1 MSSTLPTDY
10 WARVVYLVTHY
21 SASFLRGAG
30 STLLIA
36 LVGTFVGCLIGFA
49 VGIVQTIPVSKQDSI
64 IKRAL
69 LFIVKL
75 ILNIYVEVFRGT
87 PMIVQAMF
95 IYFGA
100 MQYLGITMGM
110 WFAAF
115 FIVSINTGAYMAE
128 TVRGGILSID
138 PGQTEGAKAIGMTHF
153 QTMLYVIFPQ
163 TLRNI
168 IPQIGNNLIINIKD
182 SSVLSV
188 IGVIELY
195 YAAKQTAGAYYWWF
209 EAMTVAMVLYLIMTF
224 VFSRLLRFW
233 ESKLDGP
240 ASFDLATTDQLA
252 HTSGNYS
259 YPGEGSFEK
268 ERNTETDVNGGR
280 DK

>member
-110 WFAAF
+110 WFAADRARRYLIDRSGTDRRCKSNRYDALSDDAVRHF
-115 FIVSINTGAYMAE
+115 PADAAKHHSADRQQPDHQHQRLLG
-128 TVRGGILSID
+128 TVRNRCYRAVLCGK
-138 PGQTEGAKAIGMTHF
+138 T
-153 QTMLYVIFPQ
+153 
-163 TLRNI
+163 
-168 IPQIGNNLIINIKD
+168 D
-182 SSVLSV
+182 SRS
-188 IGVIELY
+188 
-195 YAAKQTAGAYYWWF
+195 
-209 EAMTVAMVLYLIMTF
+209 
-224 VFSRLLRFW
+224 LL
-233 ESKLDGP
+233 L
-240 ASFDLATTDQLA
+240 
-252 HTSGNYS
+252 
-259 YPGEGSFEK
+259 
-268 ERNTETDVNGGR
+268 VV
-280 DK
+280 

>member
-115 FIVSINTGAYMAE
+115 FIVSINTGAYMSE
-128 TVRGGILSID
+128 IVRGGIFAVD
-138 PGQTEGAKAIGMTHF
+138 KGQFEAATALGFTHA
-153 QTMLYVIFPQ
+153 QTMRKIVLPQVI
-163 TLRNI
+163 RNI
-168 IPQIGNNLIINIKD
+168 LPATGNEFVINIKD
-182 SSVLSV
+182 TSVLNVISV
-188 IGVIELY
+188 VELY
-195 YAAKQTAGAYYWWF
+195 FAGN
-209 EAMTVAMVLYLIMTF
+209 TVASQTYQYFQTFFVIAAIYFVLTF
-224 VFSRLLRFW
+224 TVTRILRYVERRL
-233 ESKLDGP
+233 
-240 ASFDLATTDQLA
+240 DQD
-252 HTSGNYS
+252 TY
-259 YPGEGSFEK
+259 
-268 ERNTETDVNGGR
+268 TQGGVH
-280 DK
+280 

>member
-259 YPGEGSFEK
+259 YPGEGSFDK
-268 ERNTETDVNGGR
+268 ERNIETVVNGGR

>member
-182 SSVLSV
+182 SCVLSV
-188 IGVIELY
+188 IGVAELLY
-195 YAAKQTAGAYYWWF
+195 KTKSAAGALYMNF
-209 EAMTVAMVLYLIMTF
+209 ETYTITMIVYFIMTF
-224 VFSRLLRFW
+224 TCSRILRW
-233 ESKLDGP
+233 LENRMDG
-240 ASFDLATTDQLA
+240 SDNYDLATTDTLA
-252 HTSGNYS
+252 HTSGMYR
-259 YPGEGSFEK
+259 YEEK
-268 ERNTETDVNGGR
+268 KKEED
-280 DK
+280 

>member
-259 YPGEGSFEK
+259 YPGEGNFDK
-268 ERNTETDVNGGR
+268 ERNIETDVNGGR

>member
-182 SSVLSV
+182 SCVLSV
-188 IGVIELY
+188 IGVAELLY
-195 YAAKQTAGAYYWWF
+195 KTKAAAGALYMNF
-209 EAMTVAMVLYLIMTF
+209 ETYTITMIMYFIMTF
-224 VFSRLLRFW
+224 TCSRLLRLW
-233 ESKLDGP
+233 EKKMDG
-240 ASFDLATTDQLA
+240 ADNFDLATTDTLA
-252 HTSGNYS
+252 YTSGMYR
-259 YPGEGSFEK
+259 YPDDKK
-268 ERNTETDVNGGR
+268 EEQ
-280 DK
+280 

>member
-128 TVRGGILSID
+128 TVRGKSNRYDALSD
-138 PGQTEGAKAIGMTHF
+138 DAVRHF
-153 QTMLYVIFPQ
+153 PA
-163 TLRNI
+163 
-168 IPQIGNNLIINIKD
+168 D
-182 SSVLSV
+182 
-188 IGVIELY
+188 
-195 YAAKQTAGAYYWWF
+195 AAKHHSADWQQPDHQHQ
-209 EAMTVAMVLYLIMTF
+209 
-224 VFSRLLRFW
+224 RLLGTVRNRCYRAVLCG
-233 ESKLDGP
+233 K
-240 ASFDLATTDQLA
+240 TDSRSLLL
-252 HTSGNYS
+252 
-259 YPGEGSFEK
+259 
-268 ERNTETDVNGGR
+268 VV
-280 DK
+280 

>member
-10 WARVVYLVTHY
+10 WARVVYLITHY

-36 LVGTFVGCLIGFA
+36 LVGTLVGCLIGFA
-49 VGIVQTIPVSKQDSI
+49 VGIVQTIPVSRQDSV

-69 LFIVKL
+69 LYIVKL

-182 SSVLSV
+182 TSVLSIISIV
-188 IGVIELY
+188 DLFFVH
-195 YAAKQTAGAYYWWF
+195 KSVAGALYTYF
-209 EAMTVAMVLYLIMTF
+209 ESAVIVMCMYLIMTLAA
-224 VFSRLLRFW
+224 SKLLRLW
-233 ESKLDGP
+233 EKKMDG
-240 ASFDLATTDQLA
+240 SQNYELVDVMGIGTQL
-252 HTSGNYS
+252 
-259 YPGEGSFEK
+259 GEEVKRGE
-268 ERNTETDVNGGR
+268 
-280 DK
+280 

>member
-182 SSVLSV
+182 TCVLSI
-188 IGVIELY
+188 IGIVELFY
-195 YAAKQTAGAYYWWF
+195 TTKGVAGAYYTYF
-209 EAMTVAMVLYLIMTF
+209 ESFTIAMVMYFILTF
-224 VFSRLLRFW
+224 ACSRLLRLL
-233 ESKLDGP
+233 ERKMEGP
-240 ASFDLATTDQLA
+240 QNYDLATTDTLA
-252 HTSGNYS
+252 HTSGLYS
-259 YPGEGSFEK
+259 YPKKKEEK
-268 ERNTETDVNGGR
+268 
-280 DK
+280 

>member
-49 VGIVQTIPVSKQDSI
+49 VGIVQTIPVSKQDNI
-64 IKRAL
+64 VKRAL
-69 LFIVKL
+69 LFLVKL

-153 QTMLYVIFPQ
+153 QTMMYVIFPQ

-182 SSVLSV
+182 SCVLSV
-188 IGVIELY
+188 IGVAELLY
-195 YAAKQTAGAYYWWF
+195 KTKSAAGALYMNF
-209 EAMTVAMVLYLIMTF
+209 ETYTITMIVYFIMTF
-224 VFSRLLRFW
+224 TCSRILRW
-233 ESKLDGP
+233 LENRMDG
-240 ASFDLATTDQLA
+240 SDNYDLATTDTLA
-252 HTSGNYS
+252 HTSGMYR
-259 YPGEGSFEK
+259 YEEK
-268 ERNTETDVNGGR
+268 KKEEE
-280 DK
+280 

>member
-182 SSVLSV
+182 SCVLSV
-188 IGVIELY
+188 IGVAELLY
-195 YAAKQTAGAYYWWF
+195 KTKSAAGALYMNF
-209 EAMTVAMVLYLIMTF
+209 ETYTITMIVYFIMTF
-224 VFSRLLRFW
+224 TCSRILRW
-233 ESKLDGP
+233 LENRMDG
-240 ASFDLATTDQLA
+240 SDNYDLATTDTLA
-252 HTSGNYS
+252 HTSGMYR
-259 YPGEGSFEK
+259 YEEK
-268 ERNTETDVNGGR
+268 KKEEE
-280 DK
+280 

>member
-259 YPGEGSFEK
+259 YPGEGRFDK
-268 ERNTETDVNGGR
+268 ERNIETDVNGGR

>member
-259 YPGEGSFEK
+259 YLGEGSFDK
-268 ERNTETDVNGGR
+268 ERNIETDVNGGR

>member
-100 MQYLGITMGM
+100 MQYLGITMGCLLYTSD
-110 WFAAF
+110 AA
-115 FIVSINTGAYMAE
+115 
-128 TVRGGILSID
+128 D
-138 PGQTEGAKAIGMTHF
+138 
-153 QTMLYVIFPQ
+153 
-163 TLRNI
+163 
-168 IPQIGNNLIINIKD
+168 
-182 SSVLSV
+182 
-188 IGVIELY
+188 EL
-195 YAAKQTAGAYYWWF
+195 
-209 EAMTVAMVLYLIMTF
+209 
-224 VFSRLLRFW
+224 
-233 ESKLDGP
+233 
-240 ASFDLATTDQLA
+240 
-252 HTSGNYS
+252 
-259 YPGEGSFEK
+259 
-268 ERNTETDVNGGR
+268 
-280 DK
+280 

>member
-128 TVRGGILSID
+128 TVRGGILSICL
-138 PGQTEGAKAIGMTHF
+138 
-153 QTMLYVIFPQ
+153 LYTSDVTTPQ
-163 TLRNI
+163 TDAAQPVYMTINSACYMRSYPDYGDNI
-168 IPQIGNNLIINIKD
+168 IGQ
-182 SSVLSV
+182 
-188 IGVIELY
+188 
-195 YAAKQTAGAYYWWF
+195 F
-209 EAMTVAMVLYLIMTF
+209 EAGTTVEFLG
-224 VFSRLLRFW
+224 
-233 ESKLDGP
+233 D
-240 ASFDLATTDQLA
+240 
-252 HTSGNYS
+252 
-259 YPGEGSFEK
+259 EGGWYKVS
-268 ERNTETDVNGGR
+268 VNGQVGYMGAR
-280 DK
+280 FFN

>member
-1 MSSTLPTDY
+1 MYYEQYFANRLLV
-10 WARVVYLVTHY
+10 RVVYLVTHY

-110 WFAAF
+110 WFSCILYRVDQHRSLHGRDRARRYLIDRSGTDRRCKSNRYDAL
-115 FIVSINTGAYMAE
+115 SDDA
-128 TVRGGILSID
+128 VR
-138 PGQTEGAKAIGMTHF
+138 HF
-153 QTMLYVIFPQ
+153 PADA
-163 TLRNI
+163 RNI

-233 ESKLDGP
+233 ESKLDG
-240 ASFDLATTDQLA
+240 
-252 HTSGNYS
+252 
-259 YPGEGSFEK
+259 
-268 ERNTETDVNGGR
+268 
-280 DK
+280 